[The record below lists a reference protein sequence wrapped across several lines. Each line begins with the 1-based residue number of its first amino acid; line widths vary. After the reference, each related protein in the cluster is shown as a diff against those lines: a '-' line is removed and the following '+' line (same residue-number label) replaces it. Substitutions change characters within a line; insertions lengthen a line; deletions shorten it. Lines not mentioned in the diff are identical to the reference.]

1 MKTKKVIVVPYNE
14 QWQNAF
20 EIISSELAAV
30 LGELALSIE
39 HVGSTSVAGLWAK
52 PIIDIDVVIRDNAV
66 LPAVIEKLETIGYHY
81 EGDLGI
87 AERYAFR
94 YDDKPYLM
102 PHHLYVGPQNSLEL
116 KRHLCFRDYLRNH
129 PEAIDKYSQIK
140 REGATLFPQDI
151 DGYIGYKTAVIEDIY
166 RECGL

>member
-39 HVGSTSVAGLWAK
+39 HVGSTSVSGLWAK

-87 AERYAFR
+87 AER
-94 YDDKPYLM
+94 
-102 PHHLYVGPQNSLEL
+102 
-116 KRHLCFRDYLRNH
+116 
-129 PEAIDKYSQIK
+129 
-140 REGATLFPQDI
+140 
-151 DGYIGYKTAVIEDIY
+151 
-166 RECGL
+166 